1 MLHAIDLTKRYE
13 DGRLA
18 PDALNL
24 EIKPGE
30 IFFLPGANSV
40 GKTTTV
46 KRYFIFNFQ
55 FSILN

>member
-13 DGRLA
+13 DGQLA

-30 IFFLPGANSV
+30 IFFLPGANSA
-40 GKTTTV
+40 G
-46 KRYFIFNFQ
+46 KRYLIFNSQ